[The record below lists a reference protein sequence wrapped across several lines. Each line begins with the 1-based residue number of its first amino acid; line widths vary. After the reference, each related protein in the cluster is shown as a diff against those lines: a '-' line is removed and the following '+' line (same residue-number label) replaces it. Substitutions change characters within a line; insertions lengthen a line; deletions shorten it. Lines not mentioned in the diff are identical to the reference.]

1 MEQVSRGTLG
11 LPLASHNSV
20 EGSSHAESSQ
30 AAEVNH
36 AQRREQNRREI
47 QDHLHTLFDA
57 YRKPTTLPPDA
68 SAQDHTDVTEHNQ
81 KIDEL
86 VAARAKVLAE
96 NDEDVASV
104 RETMDKAK
112 NLDKWTTSGSSLVAG
127 IPFAAV
133 AVAQHLKPGLVSA
146 PAQMLASSPLARAA
160 IESAVAGAQA
170 GIADQASTSFQ
181 KEMNDDAFFLKVP
194 SEKLH
199 DVMVQALEKKEPNLA
214 RKAADGATTIQ
225 TFNMRNVV
233 RNGVDIGM
241 AAKRQGELSAQQ
253 LEKAVSQAAS
263 VKTSFTALGGLAAGI
278 GTGHWNRSKEES
290 QGLRGEALLFARK
303 DAEPKDNLED
313 ETDWLETYRA
323 AKDAN
328 WKSMA
333 SNGMSRV
340 GNATLGALSN
350 TLEGARSV
358 LTGGSVLTNGVA
370 LSGGFGLTGLAQKG
384 LSDMVSNP
392 VAKAAIDNATNL
404 VGSGVT
410 FTAYGASAATGQTLA
425 DKGREWLDK
434 DNHAAPK
441 AAGRQAIES
450 AKNGANQ
457 ALAATR
463 NGANQALD
471 STAAGLRHVRD
482 TTSAAIATGRQ
493 AFSTAATMVGG
504 IDSDAITRQ
513 LMGQVN
519 ELRQRQRQQPNEEEG
534 MEMT

>member
-1 MEQVSRGTLG
+1 MDGVSRS
-11 LPLASHNSV
+11 PLDRPLVSPNA
-20 EGSSHAESSQ
+20 HAESSR
-30 AAEVNH
+30 AAEVDH
-36 AQRREQNRREI
+36 AQRREQNRQEI
-47 QDHLHTLFDA
+47 QHHLHTLFDA

-68 SAQDHTDVTEHNQ
+68 SAQDHADVTEHNQ

-86 VAARAKVLAE
+86 VAARAKVLAD
-96 NDEDVASV
+96 NDEDLASV

-112 NLDKWTTSGSSLVAG
+112 NLDKWTTSASSLVAG

-133 AVAQHLKPGLVSA
+133 AVAQHLKPSLLTA

-160 IESAVAGAQA
+160 IESAIAGAQA
-170 GIADQASTSFQ
+170 GIADQASTAFQ
-181 KEMNDDAFFLKVP
+181 KEMNEDSLFLKVP

-233 RNGVDIGM
+233 RNSVDVGM
-241 AAKRQGELSAQQ
+241 ATKRQGELSPQQ
-253 LEKAVSQAAS
+253 LAQATSQAAS
-263 VKTSFTALGGLAAGI
+263 VKTSFTAVGGLAAGV
-278 GTGHWNRSKEES
+278 GTGHWTRSKEES

-303 DAEPKDNLED
+303 DANPKDNLED
-313 ETDWLETYRA
+313 ETDWLDTYRA
-323 AKDAN
+323 AKDAG

-340 GNATLGALSN
+340 GNATLGSLSN

-384 LSDMVSNP
+384 LSDLVSDP
-392 VAKAAIDNATNL
+392 LAKAAVDNATNL
-404 VGSGVT
+404 VGSGMT
-410 FTAYGASAATGQTLA
+410 FTAYGASAAAGQTLA
-425 DKGREWLDK
+425 DKGQEWLDK

-450 AKNGANQ
+450 TRNVANQ
-457 ALAATR
+457 ALASTR
-463 NGANQALD
+463 NGANQALGA
-471 STAAGLRHVRD
+471 TAEGLRNLRD
-482 TTSAAIATGRQ
+482 ATSSALASGRQ
-493 AFSTAATMVGG
+493 ALNTAAAMAGA
-504 IDSDAITRQ
+504 IDTDAIMR
-513 LMGQVN
+513 GQVN
-519 ELRQRQRQQPNEEEG
+519 ELRQRHRQQPNG
-534 MEMT
+534 GDDMA